1 MNVFGLKYTVILK
14 YDPFETPMNS
24 INKVETP
31 CIGVCSTGIGDS
43 VCRGC
48 KRYVHEII
56 DWNIYTSKQ
65 RRAVTV
71 RLQDLLSQV
80 VSAKVEVTD
89 RERLLTHLRR
99 QQIDHNENQSS
110 QVLIYALLRV
120 GASQIKDARRFGFTV
135 NQQYKDDSLVSFKR
149 QIDDD
154 FYTLS
159 CAYYERFIEPRHLVK
174 AE

>member
-1 MNVFGLKYTVILK
+1 
-14 YDPFETPMNS
+14 MNS

-48 KRYVHEII
+48 KRFAHEII
-56 DWNIYTSKQ
+56 DWNSYTPEQ

-71 RLQDLLSQV
+71 RLQDLLNQV
-80 VSAKVEVTD
+80 VSAKIQVTD
-89 RERLLTHLRR
+89 RERLLMHLRH
-99 QQIDHNENQSS
+99 QQIYHDEDQSS
-110 QVLIYALLRV
+110 QILIYALLRV
-120 GASQIKDARRFGFTV
+120 GASQIKDTHRFGFKV
-135 NQQYKDDSLVSFKR
+135 NQQHVNDSLVSLKR

-159 CAYYERFIEPRHLVK
+159 CAYYERFVEPKHLMK
-174 AE
+174 TE